1 MRTRLSRR
9 ITLNVLALG
18 VFAFSVFP
26 VYWMVLTAFKPTKE
40 IQAETPSFLPTHVTF
55 THFSTAVNA
64 DGFWTFWRN
73 SGMVAISAVLASLVV
88 ACLAAYAVGRMKWK
102 GRQAF
107 ILMVFIAQMTP
118 WEALLIPMYV
128 IARDTDM
135 LDKLPMLTL
144 IYFMMTLPFTIV
156 TLRGFL
162 KGDPGR
168 ARGGRPGRRLQ
179 PVRGVPADRLPAARA
194 GAAVHFAVRFHH
206 RVERVRLREPA
217 DHQEPGPAHAAG
229 LALVVQQ
236 HVRYGLGRHDGRGH
250 PVHAARPGDLPG
262 PAGPGDHRCG
272 GGCRQGLVLRER
284 QPRRDPVPVSSVD
297 GAGVLDHGAV
307 GVSGGALEE
316 QRR

>member
-1 MRTRLSRR
+1 VRTRLSRR

-18 VFAFSVFP
+18 VFLFSIFP

-40 IQAETPSFLPTHVTF
+40 IQAETPSFFPTHVTLD
-55 THFSTAVNA
+55 HFSTAVHA
-64 DGFWTFWRN
+64 AGFWTFWRN
-73 SGMVAISAVLASLVV
+73 SAMVAISAVLLALVI

-162 KGDPGR
+162 KGI
-168 ARGGRPGRRLQ
+168 
-179 PVRGVPADRLPAARA
+179 PVELEEAARVDGCNQFEAFRRIVFPLLAPGLLSTSLFGFITAWNEFAFANLLIIKNQNQRTLPVWLSSFSNTFGTDWGATMAAATLFMLPVLLIFLVLQGRVTSGVAA
-194 GAAVHFAVRFHH
+194 GAVK
-206 RVERVRLREPA
+206 
-217 DHQEPGPAHAAG
+217 G
-229 LALVVQQ
+229 
-236 HVRYGLGRHDGRGH
+236 
-250 PVHAARPGDLPG
+250 
-262 PAGPGDHRCG
+262 
-272 GGCRQGLVLRER
+272 
-284 QPRRDPVPVSSVD
+284 
-297 GAGVLDHGAV
+297 
-307 GVSGGALEE
+307 
-316 QRR
+316 